1 MYKIIKINLLQN
13 KCGLHMRK
21 VAYCYYKSV
30 NNGLLQLTMYVICAS
45 TTFTG
50 VVFSLIIQF
59 QSQTGVVL
67 SLYKCISGANGK
79 CIRWHSLLL
88 IIVNKIYILSNCSY
102 QSITEKLSVA
112 EFKLVV

>member
-1 MYKIIKINLLQN
+1 MLLNLLLN
-13 KCGLHMRK
+13 KYGFHMRTL
-21 VAYCYYKSV
+21 AYCYYKSV
-30 NNGLLQLTMYVICAS
+30 NNGLLWLTMHANCAS

-79 CIRWHSLLL
+79 CIRWYSLLL
-88 IIVNKIYILSNCSY
+88 IIVNKMLILSNWY
-102 QSITEKLSVA
+102 Y
-112 EFKLVV
+112 